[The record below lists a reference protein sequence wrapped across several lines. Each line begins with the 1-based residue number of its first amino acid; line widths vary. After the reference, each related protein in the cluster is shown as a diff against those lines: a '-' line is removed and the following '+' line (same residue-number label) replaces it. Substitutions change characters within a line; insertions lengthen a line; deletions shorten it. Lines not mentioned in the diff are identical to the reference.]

1 MLVLTPDNGRGN
13 PTSAVIRIEQESK
26 DLGVQLGAKWTDRL
40 CLIEGSGEVC
50 YNRSR

>member
-1 MLVLTPDNGRGN
+1 MTPLSASSPGWGR
-13 PTSAVIRIEQESK
+13 Q

-40 CLIEGSGEVC
+40 CLMEGNGEIR